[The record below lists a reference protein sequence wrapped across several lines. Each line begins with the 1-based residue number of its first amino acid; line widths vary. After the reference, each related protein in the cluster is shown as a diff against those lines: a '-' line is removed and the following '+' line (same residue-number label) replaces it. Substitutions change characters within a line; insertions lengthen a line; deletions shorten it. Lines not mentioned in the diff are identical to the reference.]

1 MIKNV
6 GPIRFDSNGTADLG
20 PTICTQKADRFKSA
34 PHLPKTYLSGG
45 FLESMSGVLNLL
57 ILLNAK
63 NAKNAG
69 FAQVRYTAGTR
80 RRYDIRSGNRMAAFI
95 LSERPTQTGESLVYH
110 ATVDELRVFTSPPE
124 LNLT

>member
-1 MIKNV
+1 
-6 GPIRFDSNGTADLG
+6 
-20 PTICTQKADRFKSA
+20 
-34 PHLPKTYLSGG
+34 
-45 FLESMSGVLNLL
+45 MSGVLNLL
-57 ILLNAK
+57 ILL

-80 RRYDIRSGNRMAAFI
+80 RRYDIRSGKRMAAFI

>member
-45 FLESMSGVLNLL
+45 FLESMSGVLNLDFL
-57 ILLNAK
+57 EMLAIIHNA
-63 NAKNAG
+63 APPW
-69 FAQVRYTAGTR
+69 
-80 RRYDIRSGNRMAAFI
+80 D
-95 LSERPTQTGESLVYH
+95 RPV
-110 ATVDELRVFTSPPE
+110 
-124 LNLT
+124 

>member
-45 FLESMSGVLNLL
+45 FLESMSGVLKLLDCLILFNLL
-57 ILLNAK
+57 RVALRFPLRPALL
-63 NAKNAG
+63 
-69 FAQVRYTAGTR
+69 R
-80 RRYDIRSGNRMAAFI
+80 
-95 LSERPTQTGESLVYH
+95 L
-110 ATVDELRVFTSPPE
+110 
-124 LNLT
+124 